1 MNTAIDRGAVIRNVI
16 GIRRESVDA
25 TERRAPLTPGQIALL
40 TRVHDIKV
48 IVQPS
53 KLRVFPDEEYQA
65 AGAVVAS
72 DLSDCN
78 IMFGVKGIP
87 LEHISPGQVFCFFSH
102 TVKAQR
108 YNMPMLRRI
117 IEARCTLLDYELV
130 TNEAGNRLVFFGDF
144 AGYAGMIDAL
154 WVLGKRLESES
165 IANPFTI
172 LKQAIEYESLDEAK
186 KAVTRLG
193 QQIRA
198 EGLPPALTPFVCAF
212 TGRGQVS
219 KGAQKIFNLLPAVEI
234 RPDDLP
240 TLASTGSFSKNAV
253 YRVEFRK
260 QDLYEPFDP
269 DAVFDAGSFR
279 ARPGSYRA
287 KFHRYAPYVTVLVH
301 GIYWSPR
308 YPRLLTREHL
318 GKLYASGE
326 IPRLKVIADITCD
339 IEGSIEFTV
348 RPTTSEQPVYV
359 FEPITS
365 RVVNGF
371 AGEGPVI
378 LAVDKLPAELPRE
391 ASQSFGEALMSYI
404 PALARADFSVPYEN
418 LVLPRQFKKAIIAHD
433 GKLTENFRY
442 LNEYLLQG

>member
-1 MNTAIDRGAVIRNVI
+1 MKNVI
-16 GIRRESVDA
+16 GLRRESVDA
-25 TERRAPLTPGQIALL
+25 TERRAPITPEQAARLV
-40 TRVHDIKV
+40 REHDIKV

-53 KLRVFPDEEYQA
+53 KLRVFPDEEYEA
-65 AGAVVAS
+65 AGAIVSS

-78 IMFGVKGIP
+78 VLFGVKQIP

-102 TVKAQR
+102 TIKAQR

-130 TNEAGNRLVFFGDF
+130 VNEAGKRLIFFGDY

-154 WVLGKRLESES
+154 WVLGQRLESEN
-165 IANPFTI
+165 IANPLT
-172 LKQAIEYESLDEAK
+172 LVKQAVAYGSLAEAK
-186 KAVTRLG
+186 DVITRVG

-198 EGLPPALTPFVCAF
+198 EGLPDAITPFVCAF
-212 TGRGQVS
+212 TGRGHVS
-219 KGAQKIFNLLPAVEI
+219 RGAQEIFNLLPAVEI

-240 TLASTGSFSKNAV
+240 TLASTGSYSRNAV

-269 DAVFDAGSFR
+269 DETFDPATFDAK
-279 ARPGSYRA
+279 PGSYRA
-287 KFHRYAPYVTVLVH
+287 KFHRCAPYLSLLVN

-308 YPRLLTREHL
+308 YPRLLTRDHL
-318 GKLYASGE
+318 RELYASE
-326 IPRLKVIADITCD
+326 KSPRLKVIADIACD

-348 RPTTSEQPVYV
+348 RSTTAEDPVYV
-359 FEPITS
+359 FEPITG
-365 RVVNGF
+365 RVVTGF

-391 ASQSFGEALMSYI
+391 ASQSFGEALLGYI
-404 PALARADFSVPYEN
+404 PTLARADFAVPFEE
-418 LVLPRQFKKAIIAHD
+418 LVIHEQLKKAVIAHD